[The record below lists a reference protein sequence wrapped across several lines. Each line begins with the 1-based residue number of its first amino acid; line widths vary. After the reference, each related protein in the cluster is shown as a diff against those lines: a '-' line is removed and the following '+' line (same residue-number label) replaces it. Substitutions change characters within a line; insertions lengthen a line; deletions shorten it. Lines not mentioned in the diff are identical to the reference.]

1 MGEKLSPEV
10 VSVKD
15 DSFWTLFCET
25 GEPVYW
31 LLSREKRE
39 PEKKPEPEQVKY
51 DEGAAKL

>member
-1 MGEKLSPEV
+1 M
-10 VSVKD
+10 KD

-39 PEKKPEPEQVKY
+39 PEKKSEPEEVKY